1 MYVSVGIHL
10 QIYMSLED
18 SLHYKKKKSSRQAAS
33 CVFYKTE
40 LQFLWLMNSR
50 RGQLWRVC

>member
-18 SLHYKKKKSSRQAAS
+18 SLQKKSSRQAAS